1 MSMKQIFLFLM
12 VILTIGTAKAQVSS
26 IEVLAE
32 KDTVWTLP
40 PDYPLLGKRQMH
52 RIDIAYNSVDPDGNP
67 ARLSGSIIIPADVYS
82 GEQPCDGIV
91 LHHPYFRTN
100 FQETV
105 TRGYATG
112 MDCVMAIGL
121 KPNYIVVESDCWGFG
136 ITEGQTQALLWGMA
150 DAQASI
156 DCLLSAR
163 QLLDQRGISQGKYL
177 FNVGYSSAANSALAT
192 QILRDQKYR
201 DVINFDRTMVG
212 GGSYN
217 LNEMFMDR
225 VSDPDKVVRSPWDIV
240 VVLVCYNKLG
250 KLGYTN
256 QQLFKE
262 PIASDIETVF
272 LSGKNDNKALT
283 KKYGFNHRIGDW
295 LADELFDPNTK
306 LYQDFHKLFLKGN
319 LLDGW
324 TPDPSQSYY
333 VSHLLRDEVFPVS
346 NAHTLVDFLC
356 GTGHF
361 EQSLILGQT
370 NLQTN
375 IMVNSNQHTLVGG
388 TMFYLNTALALSF
401 WPVLYCDGEMN
412 PYYAKFVKNLT
423 PQGIVSALEAKGVN
437 VSKLLEILSGLM
449 GTLKEGKESQ
459 EFNKM
464 LQLVLSL
471 PELPAAGRTAPA
483 EEETVIIDDMDMETI
498 KAVEREK
505 GTFTVGTL
513 NVDGLPKKYLFLTVN
528 GDGPGVWGSL
538 AISNYLREK
547 QLDFIGLQENFNY
560 SKEIFSLLGD
570 YDHDEW
576 SGGFN
581 LTDKNVDLRHLHN
594 SKLSCD
600 GLNALWRKDITVTKT
615 RREAYY
621 DSFGKLS
628 HSNDAFITKGFRRY
642 EIELP
647 EGDQL
652 VVYDTHLDAS
662 ELEDELTGNDYQDK
676 LARMS
681 EWRQLID
688 DIIVNMDQRP
698 VVLLGDFNSYY
709 CRDALKDL
717 LDAVNNSGRGTA
729 SDAWVELTLKGQ
741 YPQYTGVTPII
752 TEENGWSFNGETPD
766 KIIYINPVYGCS
778 IQPVSI
784 IVDTEDYVKNG
795 KALGDH
801 YPVIA
806 KFRYVDTARQGDASG
821 ITDIRQVTAPT
832 SLYSLDG
839 TAATG
844 RRSGIYVEHQT
855 NGKVRKVVRR

>member
-1 MSMKQIFLFLM
+1 MKKFFLLFMAMLAIVSM
-12 VILTIGTAKAQVSS
+12 KAQVGD

-32 KDTVWTLP
+32 KDTVWMLP
-40 PDYPLLGKRQMH
+40 PNYPLLGKRQMH
-52 RIDIAYNSVDPDGNP
+52 RIDIAYTSVDPDGNP
-67 ARLSGSIIIPADVYS
+67 ARLSGSVIIPTDVYN

-100 FQETV
+100 YQETV
-105 TRGYATG
+105 TRGYAKG
-112 MDCVMAIGL
+112 MDCVMAFGL

-156 DCLLSAR
+156 DCLLAAR
-163 QLLDQRGISQGKYL
+163 RLLDLRGISQGKYL
-177 FNVGYSSAANSALAT
+177 FNVGYSSAATSALAT

-217 LNEMFMDR
+217 LNDMFMDR
-225 VSDPDKVVRSPWDIV
+225 ISDPDKVVRSPWDIV
-240 VVLVCYNKLG
+240 IVLGCYNKLG

-262 PIASDIETVF
+262 PIASDIETIF
-272 LSGKNDNKALT
+272 FSGKYDNQAL
-283 KKYGFNHRIGDW
+283 KKRYGFNHRIGDW
-295 LADELFDPNTK
+295 LADELFDSSSK
-306 LYQDFHKLFLKGN
+306 LYQDFHKLFLQGN
-319 LLDGW
+319 LLEGW
-324 TPDPSQSYY
+324 TPDPSQTYY
-333 VSHLLRDEVFPVS
+333 ISHILHDEVFPVS
-346 NAHTLVDFLC
+346 NGHTLADFLC
-356 GTGHF
+356 GTGYF

-375 IMVNSNQHTLVGG
+375 FMVNSNQHTLVGG
-388 TMFYLNTALALSF
+388 TLFYLNTALELSL

-412 PYYAKFVKNLT
+412 PYYAKFVQNLT
-423 PQGIVSALEAKGVN
+423 PQGIASALEAKGIDVN
-437 VSKLLEILSGLM
+437 NLLEKLSSLM
-449 GTLKEGKESQ
+449 GALKEGEDQQDFDK
-459 EFNKM
+459 
-464 LQLVLSL
+464 LLRLVLSL
-471 PELPAAGRTAPA
+471 PEMPAAGRLAPA
-483 EEETVIIDDMDMETI
+483 EEEAVSMVDLDIDHV
-498 KAVEREK
+498 KAVEREE

-513 NVDGLPKKYLFLTVN
+513 NVDGLPKKYLFFTVN
-528 GDGPGVWGSL
+528 GDGPGMWGSL
-538 AISNYLREK
+538 AISNYLRKK

-560 SKEIFSLLGD
+560 SKEIFSLLCD
-570 YDHDEW
+570 YNHDEW

-600 GLNALWRKDITVTKT
+600 GLNALWRKDLTVKEI

-642 EIELP
+642 ELELP
-647 EGDQL
+647 EGEQV

-662 ELEDELTGNDYQDK
+662 EMEDELTGNDYQDK

-688 DIIVNMDQRP
+688 DVIVNMDQRP
-698 VVLLGDFNSYY
+698 VILLGDFNTYY
-709 CRDALKDL
+709 CRDALKNL
-717 LDAVNNSGRGTA
+717 LDVINNSGRGTA
-729 SDAWVELTLKGQ
+729 SDVWVELTLRGQ
-741 YPQYTGVTPII
+741 YPQYTGVTPKI
-752 TEENGWSFNGETPD
+752 TEEDGWSLNGETPD
-766 KIIYINPVYGCS
+766 KIIYINPVYGRA

-784 IVDTEDYVKNG
+784 TIDTEGYVKNG

-821 ITDIRQVTAPT
+821 ITGLRQISAPT
-832 SLYSLDG
+832 SVYSLSG
-839 TAATG
+839 MTANES
-844 RRSGIYVEHQT
+844 RPGIFLERQT
-855 NGKVRKVVRR
+855 NGKVRKVLRR